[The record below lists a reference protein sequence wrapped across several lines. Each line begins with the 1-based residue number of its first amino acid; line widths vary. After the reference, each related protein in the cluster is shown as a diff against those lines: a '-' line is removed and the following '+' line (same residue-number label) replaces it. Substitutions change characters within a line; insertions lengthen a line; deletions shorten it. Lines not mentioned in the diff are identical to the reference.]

1 MMDAKRALKKMN
13 KLLNGK
19 VTIKTSDTDFV
30 KAFIQFYKVYCG
42 RLNMNN
48 SKWKD
53 SLFLKYGEYTD
64 SLLDNIDI
72 EYVEQRRDN
81 Q

>member
-1 MMDAKRALKKMN
+1 MMNNFID
-13 KLLNGK
+13 GK
-19 VTIKTSDTDFV
+19 ATIKTCDTEFV
-30 KAFIQFYKVYCG
+30 KTFVTFYKTYCG
-42 RLNMNN
+42 RYNMNN

-53 SLFLKYGEYTD
+53 SLFLKYSELTE

-72 EYVEQRRDN
+72 EYVEQRRNN

>member
-1 MMDAKRALKKMN
+1 MN

-19 VTIKTSDTDFV
+19 VTIKTSDTEFL
-30 KAFIQFYKVYCG
+30 KTFIQFYKAHCG
-42 RLNMNN
+42 RNNMNS
-48 SKWKD
+48 SKWKN
-53 SLFLKYGEYTD
+53 SLFLEYSKYTD
-64 SLLDNIDI
+64 SLLYNIDI